1 MELKTIKNACGIA
14 RAKGE
19 LPVVS
24 NRNRVIESRKYK
36 KRHMDAWKKEVRAY
50 A

>member
-1 MELKTIKNACGIA
+1 MTLQTIKASCGIA
-14 RAKGE
+14 RSRGE

-36 KRHMDAWKKEVRAY
+36 KRHVDAWKKEAKAY
-50 A
+50 F